1 MSNKVIEV
9 DDSNFEVEVLN
20 AALPVLVDFS
30 ATWCGP
36 CQRQM
41 PIVEKFAN
49 EQDGVIKVVKVD
61 IDDSPVTAAKL
72 GIKSIPSLMFFSA
85 GQKIETKVGLTSLSD
100 LNKLVANQ
108 AK

>member
-1 MSNKVIEV
+1 MSTKVIEV
-9 DDSNFEVEVLN
+9 NDSNFETEVLN
-20 AALPVLVDFS
+20 SATPVLVDFS

-36 CQRQM
+36 CQRQT
-41 PIVEKFAN
+41 PIVEKFAS

-61 IDDSPVTAAKL
+61 IDEAPVVAAKL
-72 GIKSIPSLMFFSA
+72 GVKSIPSLMLFSN
-85 GQKIETKVGLTSLSD
+85 GSRLETKVGLTSLSD